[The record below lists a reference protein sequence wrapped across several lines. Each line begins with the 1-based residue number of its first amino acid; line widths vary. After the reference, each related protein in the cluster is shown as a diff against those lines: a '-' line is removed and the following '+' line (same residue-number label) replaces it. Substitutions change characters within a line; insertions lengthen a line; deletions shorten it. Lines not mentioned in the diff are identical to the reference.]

1 MALPVIVSNP
11 EVNLTISEASDHLVV
26 SGPSAFSATYAQFFT
41 QVGGKIVETSA
52 THVNWQLPKS
62 FPVAQMLTAMLGY
75 DITSKYTVSVPPPEA
90 PKPLVVA
97 GMSFAAPL
105 GSKPPTAPTP
115 GVGGFPGVLPLP
127 TPTAAGG
134 MPSFPST
141 GLPGGLSIPGMP
153 SVGGGPPVSDR
164 QPARLIAGN
173 ETEQRWIYDYTPASI
188 AVFIGRALYEQGG
201 NKLLEQAGGKSSSLY
216 PEGSSGGQRR
226 GWIFA
231 KSNKGAMD
239 YLTQWIGTDI
249 RTLCDFSQVRTR
261 GGRDDP
267 PPPTAAYVPHALGP
281 QMVSGPFPQGLASI
295 PGIPEPGAVLS
306 GTDLLTKAF
315 RDFVATVKTSSPG
328 VYIISTPEKVA
339 EQLKP
344 DSVVEF
350 EFELGGLKCVKL
362 SSS

>member
-11 EVNLTISEASDHLVV
+11 EVNLTISEASDHLVI

-41 QVGGKIVETSA
+41 QVGGKIAETSA

-75 DITSKYTVSVPPPEA
+75 DITSKYTVSVPEA
-90 PKPLVVA
+90 PPKPSGPLTVA

-105 GSKPPTAPTP
+105 GATP
-115 GVGGFPGVLPLP
+115 GIGGFPGVLPLP

-134 MPSFPST
+134 MPLPGFPST
-141 GLPGGLSIPGMP
+141 GLPGGLPVSGMP
-153 SVGGGPPVSDR
+153 SVVAGPPVSDR
-164 QPARLIAGN
+164 QPSRLIVGN
-173 ETEQRWIYDYTPASI
+173 ETEQRWIYDYTAASI
-188 AVFIGRALYEQGG
+188 AVFIGRILYEQGG

-216 PEGSSGGQRR
+216 PDGSSGGQRR

-239 YLTQWIGTDI
+239 YLSQWIGQDI

-261 GGRDDP
+261 GRRDDP

-328 VYIISTPEKVA
+328 TYIISTPEKVA
-339 EQLKP
+339 LQLKP

-350 EFELGGLKCVKL
+350 EFELGGFKCVKL
-362 SSS
+362 SS